1 MNNLG
6 NSFGVPIG
14 DTITVSDLIGN
25 LITAAIVLAGVIMLF
40 LFIGGG
46 LTMIASAGSGDSQ
59 GAAKGKQAITW
70 ALIGFAVVFTA
81 YWIIRIIE
89 IWSGTNF
96 ITEPFFFA

>member
-1 MNNLG
+1 MDLG
-6 NSFGVPIG
+6 SSFGSPLGRSISVG
-14 DTITVSDLIGN
+14 GFIGN
-25 LITAAIVLAGVIMLF
+25 LISAAIVISGVIMLF

-46 LTMIASAGSGDSQ
+46 LSMIASAGSGDAQ

-70 ALIGFAVVFTA
+70 ALVGFVVVFTA

-96 ITEPFFFA
+96 LTNPNPF